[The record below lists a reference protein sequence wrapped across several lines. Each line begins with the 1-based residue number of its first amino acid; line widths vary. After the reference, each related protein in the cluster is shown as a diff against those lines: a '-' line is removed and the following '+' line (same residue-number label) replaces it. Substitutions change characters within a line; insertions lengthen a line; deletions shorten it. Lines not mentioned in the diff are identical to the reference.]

1 MSNRKLK
8 ANQNLKKQTWKL
20 SNTVFKQLT
29 NWFLRSLLVMG
40 RRSRLSRSGFVLPT
54 VIIMGLV
61 IVLLTTAILL
71 RSFDRSKNASNVRV
85 NQAVLN
91 AAAPAI
97 DRARAK
103 LDALFSDPLL
113 PRGTPTSFA
122 LNNALSTGR
131 YTLGDEHRLKL
142 AQEFNN
148 QTGIQANTPAVEDD
162 ETSTTAWR
170 FPVDTDN
177 NGKFDSY
184 TLYSIYFRSPT
195 TDANGKFTRARN
207 FLEARSAPMNGGTL
221 GGQCANAT
229 GTSASLVGKSDWYK
243 TGAQLT
249 KSFFVYT
256 TTVPIATPPNS
267 PAVGSA
273 SQYESYTGNKSF
285 SALEFEQDRVRIPLN
300 NNAAW
305 YEDDIEV
312 SNTTTVRLNGRL
324 FTNSNLMIAGNGSTQ
339 PTILY
344 QVSDPNSCYYEQE
357 NSKVVIGGNI
367 ANGDV
372 SSTTDVGYVE
382 VHRYQGKG
390 TAPTGQTTSEGIN
403 NTNKT
408 TNQAGG
414 KLVGYN
420 NNAYSARI
428 GLMVQAALALHPPIT
443 PANLPTIASVN
454 GVARYP
460 QEVKDRFK
468 QRVNDPNETKKA
480 DQILTE
486 EIQTYFK
493 NHTRRVPYAEVDS
506 AAVSGTALGTYTAD
520 NVFGSTSPIRPPD
533 TWMAIQDPTSG
544 STTSYTN
551 LPLKFGN
558 STMFLPATEPTK
570 QQKDDKENLI
580 GDRILV
586 GNNLPYL
593 WPKYKTDGTGT
604 FDKFAEQG
612 NEQLVTN
619 GNTAVNWDLSNAT
632 NTQRTRKSQVQY
644 LPDLGSI
651 GRDGFWETQA
661 SQKPAATENTG
672 GLRVVTGAGV
682 YIDGVASLSGG
693 TGTRV
698 PATGAKS
705 FLPTPAL
712 NSGIIDPPKFSTAT
726 FPSANEN
733 NDNIVVSP
741 DLMPMW
747 DGSSMKGDLQMRA
760 TAVYHYTTSTAD
772 PGKVDPNQVP
782 IACVSSYY
790 DPSNNTTARNQ
801 SGSPDVSGIYDT
813 DGNGTYDTLADGST
827 PSPAVNSNSG
837 QSNNGVTY
845 NSPYIDDI
853 GRTLAVTA
861 YRDKLNKQ
869 ARSIFPTG
877 RIVNAP
883 LRQALTNIDATK
895 ARSLAD
901 NAAIDTAICALKI
914 LDPISPLTV
923 QTSPNIPHGAIK
935 EAAFLDA
942 RQVKSLNNNVNTDG
956 SLDNTKIAETKTA
969 TTNQYTLPLEQR
981 QPLEIR
987 VTDLDLN
994 LLRAKTI
1001 GTPTDTSNSS
1011 TNNQEYLLP
1020 NSGIIYATR
1029 DDALPDLSD
1038 NTLLSDGSSDNN
1050 TQALVSPTDFKL
1062 DSTRRPNG
1070 IRLVNGSNL
1079 ARNNSYR
1086 VAEKG
1091 LILATNL
1098 PTYIKGDFNLHKDPS
1113 SSTAR
1118 EEFTS
1123 TLNTDWSN
1131 FYTRSQNGG
1140 SLDPN
1145 FACRQNQTGCG
1156 GSGDQWRTA
1165 TIISDAQ
1172 TLLSNQFWDGF
1183 RNEGDY
1189 DLSNNQGNSAASSR
1203 LKQGFW
1209 NNNFVTS
1216 ANWDNSSGYPNNY
1229 YSYLTNGV
1237 TPIQRQVNN
1246 FPEYIME
1253 VCPILPVSECKPKN
1267 LPANNKPTDWV
1278 VGYDINGNGTLDD
1291 SVTFDVG
1298 SDGDTSN
1305 DKEKFIKA
1313 DQLGQAL
1320 VASGKT
1326 DGGDGILINTE
1337 VNWSTPY
1344 GTTNKSPLDRLG
1356 AGTTARL
1363 ALLTADQ
1370 RYARRV
1376 AFARRNQFDT
1386 LVFTSIGTG
1395 TSTKYAAKPL
1405 GVGCPL
1411 DTSSTK
1417 PENSGCQYPSTS
1429 SWAAGTHYGNPANN
1443 TNALWFRTTTNI
1455 VGNPGDLAT
1464 GSYNTN
1470 FPLYYSSPNPVVDT
1484 KVMLPNTPD
1493 IQGATGLITLN
1504 GTGTTDPSD
1513 FTMCLTGSGTGEH
1526 PTFYSSDSKASIQ
1539 VSTTMS

>member
-1 MSNRKLK
+1 M
-8 ANQNLKKQTWKL
+8 
-20 SNTVFKQLT
+20 
-29 NWFLRSLLVMG
+29 
-40 RRSRLSRSGFVLPT
+40 
-54 VIIMGLV
+54 
-61 IVLLTTAILL
+61 
-71 RSFDRSKNASNVRV
+71 
-85 NQAVLN
+85 
-91 AAAPAI
+91 
-97 DRARAK
+97 
-103 LDALFSDPLL
+103 
-113 PRGTPTSFA
+113 
-122 LNNALSTGR
+122 
-131 YTLGDEHRLKL
+131 
-142 AQEFNN
+142 
-148 QTGIQANTPAVEDD
+148 
-162 ETSTTAWR
+162 
-170 FPVDTDN
+170 
-177 NGKFDSY
+177 
-184 TLYSIYFRSPT
+184 
-195 TDANGKFTRARN
+195 
-207 FLEARSAPMNGGTL
+207 
-221 GGQCANAT
+221 
-229 GTSASLVGKSDWYK
+229 
-243 TGAQLT
+243 
-249 KSFFVYT
+249 
-256 TTVPIATPPNS
+256 
-267 PAVGSA
+267 
-273 SQYESYTGNKSF
+273 
-285 SALEFEQDRVRIPLN
+285 
-300 NNAAW
+300 
-305 YEDDIEV
+305 
-312 SNTTTVRLNGRL
+312 
-324 FTNSNLMIAGNGSTQ
+324 
-339 PTILY
+339 
-344 QVSDPNSCYYEQE
+344 
-357 NSKVVIGGNI
+357 
-367 ANGDV
+367 
-372 SSTTDVGYVE
+372 
-382 VHRYQGKG
+382 
-390 TAPTGQTTSEGIN
+390 
-403 NTNKT
+403 
-408 TNQAGG
+408 
-414 KLVGYN
+414 
-420 NNAYSARI
+420 
-428 GLMVQAALALHPPIT
+428 
-443 PANLPTIASVN
+443 
-454 GVARYP
+454 
-460 QEVKDRFK
+460 
-468 QRVNDPNETKKA
+468 
-480 DQILTE
+480 
-486 EIQTYFK
+486 
-493 NHTRRVPYAEVDS
+493 
-506 AAVSGTALGTYTAD
+506 
-520 NVFGSTSPIRPPD
+520 
-533 TWMAIQDPTSG
+533 
-544 STTSYTN
+544 
-551 LPLKFGN
+551 
-558 STMFLPATEPTK
+558 
-570 QQKDDKENLI
+570 
-580 GDRILV
+580 
-586 GNNLPYL
+586 
-593 WPKYKTDGTGT
+593 
-604 FDKFAEQG
+604 
-612 NEQLVTN
+612 
-619 GNTAVNWDLSNAT
+619 
-632 NTQRTRKSQVQY
+632 
-644 LPDLGSI
+644 
-651 GRDGFWETQA
+651 
-661 SQKPAATENTG
+661 
-672 GLRVVTGAGV
+672 
-682 YIDGVASLSGG
+682 
-693 TGTRV
+693 
-698 PATGAKS
+698 
-705 FLPTPAL
+705 
-712 NSGIIDPPKFSTAT
+712 
-726 FPSANEN
+726 
-733 NDNIVVSP
+733 
-741 DLMPMW
+741 
-747 DGSSMKGDLQMRA
+747 
-760 TAVYHYTTSTAD
+760 
-772 PGKVDPNQVP
+772 
-782 IACVSSYY
+782 
-790 DPSNNTTARNQ
+790 
-801 SGSPDVSGIYDT
+801 
-813 DGNGTYDTLADGST
+813 
-827 PSPAVNSNSG
+827 
-837 QSNNGVTY
+837 
-845 NSPYIDDI
+845 
-853 GRTLAVTA
+853 
-861 YRDKLNKQ
+861 
-869 ARSIFPTG
+869 
-877 RIVNAP
+877 
-883 LRQALTNIDATK
+883 
-895 ARSLAD
+895 
-901 NAAIDTAICALKI
+901 
-914 LDPISPLTV
+914 
-923 QTSPNIPHGAIK
+923 
-935 EAAFLDA
+935 
-942 RQVKSLNNNVNTDG
+942 
-956 SLDNTKIAETKTA
+956 
-969 TTNQYTLPLEQR
+969 
-981 QPLEIR
+981 
-987 VTDLDLN
+987 
-994 LLRAKTI
+994 
-1001 GTPTDTSNSS
+1001 
-1011 TNNQEYLLP
+1011 LP

-1513 FTMCLTGSGTGEH
+1513 FTMCLTGSGTGSGYSQEYLVSAPSSTCPMGNINSQVTQLLALT
-1526 PTFYSSDSKASIQ
+1526 PTGTLTIDSIVPSKLSATANTSNNVNVYQIPSGTPNFNSGATITLNGNADSIFIFQ
-1539 VSTTMS
+1539 GGNDVNFGSTTAAAGITLNLNGVSPNNIFWVSNGSLEINDAIGKPHKLAGNFIGRSSYTLKIGANTQIIGGRFLNFSKLSSTIPASSNVYATSVDQPSLAPLLQIHSPTGTPGGTPFNGEIKYNWVQTATTTTANVALITGDSPSRPNPSESNGGLNNFVRFVENWENQTARIKGSLIQFQRSAIATGPFYPVDLTVTDSSGSLFYTLNGSGMAPYLQNLGYTGFRYRGGVFAFRASYYYPPTRAYGFDVAILSQSPDLFAQRFTVEPTNPPNEYFREIGRDDSWTQTLLCAAEASDRVGGTGATYTTPAIPDRASTCPINLPYPTNP